1 MTMSAL
7 EAAYEVLLKA
17 GIPLSLEEITKRVLA
32 ERLWH
37 TEGKTPSNTI
47 GASIYTDIKKLDK
60 NSRFEQLGPGTFKL
74 RESLPLP
81 QQDNSPLPAPKQSMT
96 FADSAEKVLNELA
109 HRKPMH
115 YQVITNLALQN
126 NWLNTSGKTPA
137 ATMVAQI
144 ATEIKQQKNR
154 GELPRFYR
162 EATGIYGLSKWK
174 GHDIEYQADRHNQK
188 VRNEILA
195 KIRKLEPSQFE
206 AVVSQLL
213 VKMGFNEVCRT
224 PLSGDGGIDIRGVL
238 KVGDVIQNKLAVQV
252 KRHTQNIQR
261 PDIQKLRGS
270 LNVHEQGLFVTTSD
284 FSKGAIEEAT
294 INDKKPIAL
303 MNGKKLVTLLV
314 EHEMGIKHK
323 KVILLERE
331 IDFNFEGKEE

>member
-1 MTMSAL
+1 MSAIKAAYKVLL
-7 EAAYEVLLKA
+7 EA
-17 GIPLSLEEITKRVLA
+17 GTPLSIEEITHRILSKK
-32 ERLWH
+32 LWR
-37 TEGKTPSNTI
+37 TKGKTPASTI
-47 GASIYTDIKKLDK
+47 GARIYSDIKKQGDESKFIQVDK
-60 NSRFEQLGPGTFKL
+60 RIFTVRANHSGITIDTLN
-74 RESLPLP
+74 ESKTL
-81 QQDNSPLPAPKQSMT
+81 S

-115 YQVITNLALQN
+115 YQVITDLALQN
-126 NWLNTSGKTPA
+126 NWLSTNGKTPA

-154 GELPRFYR
+154 GERPRFYR
-162 EATGIYGLSKWK
+162 DTTGVYGLSKWK
-174 GHDIEYQADRHNQK
+174 GHDLEYQAEQHNQK
-188 VRNEILA
+188 IRKEILEE
-195 KIRKLEPSQFE
+195 IRKLEPAQFE
-206 AVVSQLL
+206 ALVSQLL

-224 PLSGDGGIDIRGVL
+224 PLSADGGIDIRGVL

-284 FSKGAIEEAT
+284 FSKGATEEAIT
-294 INDKKPIAL
+294 NDKKPIAL

-323 KVILLERE
+323 KVIFLERE
-331 IDFNFEGKEE
+331 TDFNFKEKEE